1 MSDVLLT
8 QASTQSSYL
17 MVPVKSV
24 EADLL
29 TELNQTIYVPLATKN
44 TYGSVKIGDG
54 LNIDNGVIS
63 FDESEVTILSISLNG
78 EPLNIDEDKNVDI
91 ALTKNDV
98 GLDQVDNTSD
108 MDKPISTAQQ
118 AALNLKLDKRQS
130 SADVGKV
137 AYVNADGDIDF
148 KNVDTIEVKL
158 NDEVIDTDAG
168 IFNFSNNFTITS
180 IDGGR
185 VDIDL
190 SKEFKESVG
199 KIDSISVN
207 DDVLEIDENKNV
219 NININ
224 DYINKYLY
232 KGISVA
238 PTISIGYLQGY
249 GGNGIQ
255 FGNYAGHS
263 NHGSYNIL
271 IGDYANAGL
280 QGIAIGFNAKTTVDY
295 SIQLGHGV
303 NSDAKTFQ
311 VWDYQLLDG
320 NTGKIPNE
328 RLNFNI
334 DDKADKINLD
344 RNVMNSQ
351 SISLNGDNATLVNSF
366 INLNTLTTTT
376 SSNLFPL
383 ANDTTAGLMSF
394 EDYQSIRDLQSR
406 VGQLEQKAT
415 RLLYDDKLYPTA
427 DEINSFVISMGYTA
441 PFEGIAVVVSG
452 TNHIWHYYEGGT
464 GWKDDGVDVVSQF
477 TNDIAG
483 IIKGSASDGKV
494 YAETDGTGSVYG
506 WDALK
511 NNVTNL
517 SNQFTNY
524 TPTSNL
530 SAVAL
535 SGSYNDLLNKPVL
548 AIVATSGSY
557 NDLTDKPTI
566 PTLLSE
572 LSEDSTHRLVT
583 DTEKTTWNSKS
594 DFSGSYND
602 LTDKP
607 NLFSGNYNDLLNK
620 PTIPTLTSQLTNDS
634 GFLTNESDPT
644 IPDYVKSIT
653 ETDITNWND
662 KLDSS
667 YSSEYVSTAIK
678 FIEGDSSSHT
688 DGLYIDSIYENNK
701 LTHPIRKAGLS
712 IEPSTWTS
720 SLIAQNL
727 SDTNPIYCSITA
739 NANPS
744 GGATMVV
751 SNSLTNPTD
760 MAQLFVNIDSAGFV
774 VMSDDS
780 SGGVSIMKNT
790 SGFNVILT
798 GTAYLESISDEN
810 KIATISDISAGVN
823 LYSTTGQNTD
833 GAMTQKATTD
843 ALPQAVT
850 VTLTESQNFNDIVI
864 TNEQFELLLSNPEN
878 YLIIETSN
886 GSLTISLKYRRSQY
900 TSMSVEGAS
909 QEMLIFNCVNST
921 SLSFAPYAQRIDS
934 LTVIKQTQ
942 NGESVIVVTDDT
954 LDFTTFVPNNRTIN
968 GKTLANNITL
978 TATDVNAL
986 PDTTEIPTALSDLNE
1001 DSSHR
1006 TVTDAEKNTWN
1017 AKSDFGGSYNDLT
1030 DKPTIPTININGV
1043 AQSTINFDSDPQ
1055 TQIDNIVNNTTLIQ
1069 NNNGG
1074 FSAGYNAVID
1084 SSSYGGGAI
1093 GRDSYARS
1101 GGAIGYESYT
1111 TSGGAVGVGAHSEG
1125 GGAMGQDAY
1134 ATQGGAI
1141 GKHAITSTGFAGGLS
1156 AQTVDSNGDG
1166 INAIQLGTGTNTQ
1179 TKTLQVY
1186 DDNIYDANTHN
1197 LSLLGSFSALQ
1208 NIGGGF
1214 SISDSVNVGIELGR
1228 KDGTP
1233 GTPYLDFHTD
1243 GNPNTDYN
1251 ARILATGSE
1260 LQITASGGVSI
1271 NGYNIASVIQEYMSG
1286 TTGYL
1291 RLNTGD
1297 REYLICWGV
1306 ISQSFR
1312 DGDQYNFTLPNS
1324 LTYNNQNWHLS
1335 VTADGYTDCA
1345 QLNGRVSANNGFYL
1359 QSQRYSNRTQDL
1371 VVSWQASGFV
1381 S

>member
-1 MSDVLLT
+1 
-8 QASTQSSYL
+8 
-17 MVPVKSV
+17 MVPVKPV

-78 EPLNIDEDKNVDI
+78 EPLTIDEDKNVDI

-118 AALNLKLDKRQS
+118 AALNLKLDKKQAL
-130 SADVGKV
+130 ADIGKV
-137 AYVNADGDIDF
+137 AYVNDDGDIDF

-180 IDGGR
+180 IDDGQ

-190 SKEFKESVG
+190 SEEFKDSVG
-199 KIDSISVN
+199 KIDSISLN
-207 DDVLEIDENKNV
+207 GEPLTIDENKNV
-219 NININ
+219 DIEIPLNL
-224 DYINKYLY
+224 YLR
-232 KGISVA
+232 KSDILDTSLGSVRISEQSGMFPLNSVA
-238 PTISIGYLQGY
+238 IGYRSRAEFYDVSLGYLAVSNYYSVAVGY
-249 GGNGIQ
+249 GADATAFESTTIGWSSSAEGQQSIAVGSSAHATN
-255 FGNYAGHS
+255 
-263 NHGSYNIL
+263 NH
-271 IGDYANAGL
+271 
-280 QGIAIGFNAKTTVDY
+280 
-295 SIQLGHGV
+295 SIQLGSGTN
-303 NSDAKTFQ
+303 NSPDTLQ
-311 VWDYQLLDG
+311 VWDYELLDKT
-320 NTGKIPNE
+320 TGTIPNE
-328 RLNFNI
+328 RLSFNPN
-334 DDKADKINLD
+334 DKADKDQINRDLVERVYVSTD
-344 RNVMNSQ
+344 EVRVNLKQTLRNVVSGVTQNR
-351 SISLNGDNATLVNSF
+351 VEE
-366 INLNTLTTTT
+366 
-376 SSNLFPL
+376 FPL
-383 ANDTTAGLMSF
+383 ASDTSAGAMSAT
-394 EDYQSIRDLQSR
+394 DYKSIRDLQSR

-415 RLLYDDKLYPTA
+415 RLLYDDKIYPTA

-452 TNHIWHYYEGGT
+452 TNHIWHYYENG
-464 GWKDDGVDVVSQF
+464 GWKDDGVDVVSLF

-530 SAVAL
+530 SVVAL

-548 AIVATSGSY
+548 AIVATSGDY
-557 NDLTDKPTI
+557 NDLT
-566 PTLLSE
+566 
-572 LSEDSTHRLVT
+572 
-583 DTEKTTWNSKS
+583 
-594 DFSGSYND
+594 
-602 LTDKP
+602 
-607 NLFSGNYNDLLNK
+607 NK

-678 FIEGDSSSHT
+678 FIEGDSSSHA
-688 DGLYIDSIYENNK
+688 DGLYIDSMYENNE

-712 IEPSTWTS
+712 IQPSTWTS

-739 NANPS
+739 DANPS

-760 MAQLFVNIDSAGFV
+760 MAQLFVNIDSAALA

-780 SGGVSIMKNT
+780 FGGVSITKNT
-790 SGFNVILT
+790 GGFNVLLT
-798 GTAYLESISDEN
+798 GTAYLDSISDEN
-810 KIATISDISAGVN
+810 KIATISDISAGVK

-833 GAMTQKATTD
+833 GAMTQKAVTD

-850 VTLTESQNFNDIVI
+850 VTLTESQNFNDISL
-864 TNEQFELLLSNPEN
+864 TNEQFDLLLSNPEN
-878 YLIIETSN
+878 YLIVELTSSN
-886 GSLTISLKYRRSQY
+886 LNVSLKYHRSQY
-900 TSMSVEGAS
+900 VSVTMEGVY
-909 QEMLIFNCVNST
+909 QEMLIFESVNST
-921 SLSFAPYAQRIDS
+921 ANAAYAQCIDS
-934 LTVIKQTQ
+934 LTIVRYTQ
-942 NGESVIVVTDDT
+942 NGEPIIVVVNDT
-954 LDFTTFVPNNRTIN
+954 LDFTTFVPKTRTIN
-968 GKTLANNITL
+968 GKSLANNITL

-986 PDTTEIPTALSDLNE
+986 PDTTEIPTALADLTE
-1001 DSSHR
+1001 DSTHR
-1006 TVTDAEKNTWN
+1006 LVTDAEKTTWN
-1017 AKSDFGGSYNDLT
+1017 NKSNFSGSYNDLT

-1055 TQIDNIVNNTTLIQ
+1055 TQIDNIANNTTLIQ
-1069 NNNGG
+1069 NSNGG
-1074 FSAGYNAVID
+1074 FAGGEGASVT
-1084 SSSYGGGAI
+1084 SSVGDGGGGGAI
-1093 GRDSYARS
+1093 GYFASSTS
-1101 GGAIGYESYT
+1101 GGAIGYDAIAT
-1111 TSGGAVGVGAHSEG
+1111 LGGAVGNQAHVTY
-1125 GGAMGQDAY
+1125 GGAVGGF
-1134 ATQGGAI
+1134 AT
-1141 GKHAITSTGFAGGLS
+1141 TSFGFAGGWEAKTL
-1156 AQTVDSNGDG
+1156 DSGNVAID
-1166 INAIQLGTGTNTQ
+1166 AIQLGTGTNSQ
-1179 TKTLQVY
+1179 EKTLQVY

-1197 LSLLGSFSALQ
+1197 LSLLGSFSALN

-1214 SISDSVNVGIELGR
+1214 SISDPVNVGIELGR

-1233 GTPYLDFHTD
+1233 GTPYIDFHTD

-1251 ARILATGSE
+1251 VRLLASGSE
-1260 LQITASGGVSI
+1260 LQITAADGISI
-1271 NGYNIASVIQEYMSG
+1271 NGVPIIESG
-1286 TTGYL
+1286 SNANGYY
-1291 RLNTGD
+1291 TKFADGT
-1297 REYLICWGV
+1297 LIC
-1306 ISQSFR
+1306 
-1312 DGDQYNFTLPNS
+1312 
-1324 LTYNNQNWHLS
+1324 
-1335 VTADGYTDCA
+1335 
-1345 QLNGRVSANNGFYL
+1345 
-1359 QSQRYSNRTQDL
+1359 RYSFTDKLLSGHTVTFPHPFISTEDLSIITQQARDNGISAQWINGQAINK
-1371 VVSWQASGFV
+1371 VSKTGFDV
-1381 S
+1381 YAGYSESCTIYWTAIGRWK

>member
-17 MVPVKSV
+17 MVPVKPV

-63 FDESEVTILSISLNG
+63 FDESEVSILSISLNG
-78 EPLNIDEDKNVDI
+78 ELLTIDEDKNVDI
-91 ALTKNDV
+91 ELSKNDV

-118 AALNLKLDKRQS
+118 IALNLKLDKKQS
-130 SADVGKV
+130 SADIGKV
-137 AYVNADGDIDF
+137 AYVNDNGDIDF

-180 IDGGR
+180 IDGGQ

-190 SKEFKESVG
+190 SEEFKESVG

-224 DYINKYLY
+224 DYIYKYLY
-232 KGISVA
+232 KGIGVA

-255 FGNYAGHS
+255 FGNYAG
-263 NHGSYNIL
+263 NLRHGSYNIL
-271 IGDYANAGL
+271 IGDYTNAGRE
-280 QGIAIGFNAKTTVDY
+280 GIAIGFNAKTTVDY
-295 SIQLGHGV
+295 SIQLGRGV

-328 RLNFNI
+328 RLDFNI

-344 RNVMNSQ
+344 RSVMNSQ

-415 RLLYDDKLYPTA
+415 RLLYDDKLYPTE

-535 SGSYNDLLNKPVL
+535 SGSYSDLLNKP
-548 AIVATSGSY
+548 AFATVATSGSY
-557 NDLTDKPTI
+557 NDLTD
-566 PTLLSE
+566 
-572 LSEDSTHRLVT
+572 
-583 DTEKTTWNSKS
+583 
-594 DFSGSYND
+594 
-602 LTDKP
+602 
-607 NLFSGNYNDLLNK
+607 K

-678 FIEGDSSSHT
+678 FIEGDSSSHA
-688 DGLYIDSIYENNK
+688 DGLYIDSMYENDE

-712 IEPSTWTS
+712 IQPSTWTS
-720 SLIAQNL
+720 GLFAQNL
-727 SDTNPIYCSITA
+727 SDTNPIHCTITA
-739 NANPS
+739 SANPS
-744 GGATMVV
+744 SGAAMAV
-751 SNSLTNPTD
+751 SNSLTNPTK
-760 MAQLFVNIDSAGFV
+760 MAQLLVGIDSASFA

-780 SGGVSIMKNT
+780 FGGVSITKDT
-790 SGFNVILT
+790 SGFDVVLL
-798 GTAYLESISDEN
+798 GTAYLESVSDEN
-810 KIATISDISAGVN
+810 KIATISDISAGVK

-850 VTLTESQNFNDIVI
+850 VTLTESQDFNDIVI
-864 TNEQFELLLSNPEN
+864 TNEQFDLLLSNPEN
-878 YLIIETSN
+878 YLIVEMTSSN
-886 GSLTISLKYRRSQY
+886 LTVSLKYRRSQY

-909 QEMLIFNCVNST
+909 QEMLIFECVNST
-921 SLSFAPYAQRIDS
+921 SLSFAPYEQRIDS

-954 LDFTTFVPNNRTIN
+954 LDFTTFVPKTRTIN
-968 GKTLANNITL
+968 GKSLSNDITL

-986 PDTTEIPTALSDLNE
+986 PDTTEIPTALADLNE

-1006 TVTDAEKNTWN
+1006 TVTDTEKSTWN
-1017 AKSDFGGSYNDLT
+1017 NKSNFSGSYNDLT
-1030 DKPTIPTININGV
+1030 DKPTIPTINING
-1043 AQSTINFDSDPQ
+1043 ASQSTINFDSDPQ
-1055 TQIDNIVNNTTLIQ
+1055 TQIDNIANNTTLIQ
-1069 NNNGG
+1069 NSSGG
-1074 FSAGYNAVID
+1074 FNAGTNSV
-1084 SSSYGGGAI
+1084 
-1093 GRDSYARS
+1093 
-1101 GGAIGYESYT
+1101 
-1111 TSGGAVGVGAHSEG
+1111 AHE
-1125 GGAMGQDAY
+1125 
-1134 ATQGGAI
+1134 GGAI
-1141 GKHAITSTGFAGGLS
+1141 GKNASSLHGGSIGNTAITDEGGAVGYQAISTNGGAIGQGTQTSNGFAGGYNAKTISGGLNI
-1156 AQTVDSNGDG
+1156 D
-1166 INAIQLGTGTNTQ
+1166 AIQLGTGTNTQ

-1186 DDNIYDANTHN
+1186 DDNIYNADTHKLGSALLDAIYPVGSIYMSINSTNPASLFGGTWEQFAQGRVLLGVGSNGETNYTTAEQTGGSENSVATHTHTQQSHNHTQQVHKHSLLSNTKKNANANGFGANTN
-1197 LSLLGSFSALQ
+1197 VYGISGVWQSSAPPSQ
-1208 NIGGGF
+1208 YYTV
-1214 SISDSVNVGIELGR
+1214 DNVGLAYVKGVAAINNSTIAVNNSTGEAG
-1228 KDGTP
+1228 
-1233 GTPYLDFHTD
+1233 
-1243 GNPNTDYN
+1243 GNRMPF
-1251 ARILATGSE
+1251 
-1260 LQITASGGVSI
+1260 ITCYI
-1271 NGYNIASVIQEYMSG
+1271 WK
-1286 TTGYL
+1286 
-1291 RLNTGD
+1291 R
-1297 REYLICWGV
+1297 
-1306 ISQSFR
+1306 
-1312 DGDQYNFTLPNS
+1312 
-1324 LTYNNQNWHLS
+1324 
-1335 VTADGYTDCA
+1335 TA
-1345 QLNGRVSANNGFYL
+1345 
-1359 QSQRYSNRTQDL
+1359 
-1371 VVSWQASGFV
+1371 
-1381 S
+1381 

>member
-1 MSDVLLT
+1 MSN
-8 QASTQSSYL
+8 YL
-17 MVPVKSV
+17 MVPVKPV
-24 EADLL
+24 KADLL

-311 VWDYQLLDG
+311 IWDYQLLDG

-415 RLLYDDKLYPTA
+415 RLLYDDKLYPTE
-427 DEINSFVISMGYTA
+427 DEINSFVISMGYSV
-441 PFEGIAVVVSG
+441 PFEGVAVVVSG

-535 SGSYNDLLNKPVL
+535 SGSYNDLLNKP
-548 AIVATSGSY
+548 
-557 NDLTDKPTI
+557 
-566 PTLLSE
+566 
-572 LSEDSTHRLVT
+572 
-583 DTEKTTWNSKS
+583 
-594 DFSGSYND
+594 
-602 LTDKP
+602 
-607 NLFSGNYNDLLNK
+607 
-620 PTIPTLTSQLTNDS
+620 TIPTLTSQLTNDS

-667 YSSEYVSTAIK
+667 YSSDYVSTAIK

-688 DGLYIDSIYENNK
+688 DGLYIDSMYENNE

-712 IEPSTWTS
+712 IQPSTWTS

-810 KIATISDISAGVN
+810 KIATISDITAGIL
-823 LYSTTGQNTD
+823 LYDTTGQNTD
-833 GAMTQKATTD
+833 GAMTQKAVTD
-843 ALPQAVT
+843 IVGNISTVLSTIVT
-850 VTLTESQNFNDIVI
+850 V
-864 TNEQFELLLSNPEN
+864 
-878 YLIIETSN
+878 
-886 GSLTISLKYRRSQY
+886 
-900 TSMSVEGAS
+900 
-909 QEMLIFNCVNST
+909 
-921 SLSFAPYAQRIDS
+921 
-934 LTVIKQTQ
+934 
-942 NGESVIVVTDDT
+942 
-954 LDFTTFVPNNRTIN
+954 
-968 GKTLANNITL
+968 
-978 TATDVNAL
+978 
-986 PDTTEIPTALSDLNE
+986 
-1001 DSSHR
+1001 
-1006 TVTDAEKNTWN
+1006 
-1017 AKSDFGGSYNDLT
+1017 
-1030 DKPTIPTININGV
+1030 
-1043 AQSTINFDSDPQ
+1043 
-1055 TQIDNIVNNTTLIQ
+1055 
-1069 NNNGG
+1069 
-1074 FSAGYNAVID
+1074 
-1084 SSSYGGGAI
+1084 
-1093 GRDSYARS
+1093 
-1101 GGAIGYESYT
+1101 
-1111 TSGGAVGVGAHSEG
+1111 SE
-1125 GGAMGQDAY
+1125 
-1134 ATQGGAI
+1134 
-1141 GKHAITSTGFAGGLS
+1141 
-1156 AQTVDSNGDG
+1156 V
-1166 INAIQLGTGTNTQ
+1166 
-1179 TKTLQVY
+1179 
-1186 DDNIYDANTHN
+1186 
-1197 LSLLGSFSALQ
+1197 
-1208 NIGGGF
+1208 
-1214 SISDSVNVGIELGR
+1214 
-1228 KDGTP
+1228 
-1233 GTPYLDFHTD
+1233 
-1243 GNPNTDYN
+1243 
-1251 ARILATGSE
+1251 
-1260 LQITASGGVSI
+1260 
-1271 NGYNIASVIQEYMSG
+1271 
-1286 TTGYL
+1286 
-1291 RLNTGD
+1291 
-1297 REYLICWGV
+1297 
-1306 ISQSFR
+1306 
-1312 DGDQYNFTLPNS
+1312 
-1324 LTYNNQNWHLS
+1324 
-1335 VTADGYTDCA
+1335 
-1345 QLNGRVSANNGFYL
+1345 
-1359 QSQRYSNRTQDL
+1359 
-1371 VVSWQASGFV
+1371 
-1381 S
+1381 

>member
-1 MSDVLLT
+1 MSN
-8 QASTQSSYL
+8 YL
-17 MVPVKSV
+17 MVPVKPV
-24 EADLL
+24 KADLL

-118 AALNLKLDKRQS
+118 AALKLKLDKRQS

-137 AYVNADGDIDF
+137 AYVNDDGNIDF

-180 IDGGR
+180 IDDGQ

-190 SKEFKESVG
+190 SEEFKESVG

-535 SGSYNDLLNKPVL
+535 SGSYNDL
-548 AIVATSGSY
+548 
-557 NDLTDKPTI
+557 TD
-566 PTLLSE
+566 
-572 LSEDSTHRLVT
+572 
-583 DTEKTTWNSKS
+583 
-594 DFSGSYND
+594 
-602 LTDKP
+602 
-607 NLFSGNYNDLLNK
+607 K

-678 FIEGDSSSHT
+678 FIDGDSSSHA
-688 DGLYIDSIYENNK
+688 DGLYIDSMYENNE

-712 IEPSTWTS
+712 IQPSTWTS

-760 MAQLFVNIDSAGFV
+760 MAQLLVGIDSAALA

-780 SGGVSIMKNT
+780 FGGVSITKNT
-790 SGFNVILT
+790 SGFNVLLA
-798 GTAYLESISDEN
+798 GTAYLDSISDEN
-810 KIATISDISAGVN
+810 KIATISDISAGVK

-833 GAMTQKATTD
+833 GAMTQKAVTD

-850 VTLTESQNFNDIVI
+850 VTLTESQNFNDISL
-864 TNEQFELLLSNPEN
+864 TNEQFDLLLSNPEN
-878 YLIIETSN
+878 YLIVELTSSN
-886 GSLTISLKYRRSQY
+886 LNVSLKYHRSQY
-900 TSMSVEGAS
+900 VSMTMEGVY
-909 QEMLIFNCVNST
+909 QEMLIFESVNST
-921 SLSFAPYAQRIDS
+921 ANAAYAQCIDS
-934 LTVIKQTQ
+934 LTIVRYTQ
-942 NGESVIVVTDDT
+942 NGEPIIVVVNDT
-954 LDFTTFVPNNRTIN
+954 LDFTTFVPKTRTIN
-968 GKTLANNITL
+968 GKSLANNITL

-986 PDTTEIPTALSDLNE
+986 PDTTEIPTALADLTE
-1001 DSSHR
+1001 DSTHR
-1006 TVTDAEKNTWN
+1006 TVTDSEKNTWN
-1017 AKSDFGGSYNDLT
+1017 AKSDFSGSYNDLT
-1030 DKPTIPTININGV
+1030 NKPTIPTINING
-1043 AQSTINFDSDPQ
+1043 ASQSTINFDSDPQ
-1055 TQIDNIVNNTTLIQ
+1055 TQINTKVNKTSFVLDGTTLI
-1069 NNNGG
+1069 
-1074 FSAGYNAVID
+1074 
-1084 SSSYGGGAI
+1084 
-1093 GRDSYARS
+1093 
-1101 GGAIGYESYT
+1101 
-1111 TSGGAVGVGAHSEG
+1111 
-1125 GGAMGQDAY
+1125 
-1134 ATQGGAI
+1134 
-1141 GKHAITSTGFAGGLS
+1141 IT
-1156 AQTVDSNGDG
+1156 
-1166 INAIQLGTGTNTQ
+1166 I
-1179 TKTLQVY
+1179 
-1186 DDNIYDANTHN
+1186 
-1197 LSLLGSFSALQ
+1197 
-1208 NIGGGF
+1208 
-1214 SISDSVNVGIELGR
+1214 
-1228 KDGTP
+1228 
-1233 GTPYLDFHTD
+1233 
-1243 GNPNTDYN
+1243 
-1251 ARILATGSE
+1251 
-1260 LQITASGGVSI
+1260 
-1271 NGYNIASVIQEYMSG
+1271 
-1286 TTGYL
+1286 
-1291 RLNTGD
+1291 
-1297 REYLICWGV
+1297 
-1306 ISQSFR
+1306 
-1312 DGDQYNFTLPNS
+1312 
-1324 LTYNNQNWHLS
+1324 
-1335 VTADGYTDCA
+1335 
-1345 QLNGRVSANNGFYL
+1345 
-1359 QSQRYSNRTQDL
+1359 
-1371 VVSWQASGFV
+1371 
-1381 S
+1381 